1 MPDTYGR
8 MEKFQP
14 LTLSTPSN
22 HLSCGHHTVKVL
34 NLTYISI
41 PIMEPLCKVCNNKG
55 LSFIFL
61 IWCADLPGKWA
72 LELRYNSAWRF
83 FRIMAARYMR
93 GETLQNDYWLC
104 FAYTALPVCFVSIR
118 KYLFKVPRQV
128 ALQIVFAPF
137 SSWESLDNVFPHYIG
152 TLTWKLFAVHHLLSI
167 WLRHS

>member
-1 MPDTYGR
+1 

-22 HLSCGHHTVKVL
+22 HLSCGHYTVKVL

-61 IWCADLPGKWA
+61 IWCADFPGKWA
-72 LELRYNSAWRF
+72 LELRYNSAWCF

-118 KYLFKVPRQV
+118 KYLFKVPRTGNP
-128 ALQIVFAPF
+128 APYF
-137 SSWESLDNVFPHYIG
+137 CHTICGNYMCPD
-152 TLTWKLFAVHHLLSI
+152 
-167 WLRHS
+167 LRHRTLDVSGKVRSCSRGWYGLTAFERP